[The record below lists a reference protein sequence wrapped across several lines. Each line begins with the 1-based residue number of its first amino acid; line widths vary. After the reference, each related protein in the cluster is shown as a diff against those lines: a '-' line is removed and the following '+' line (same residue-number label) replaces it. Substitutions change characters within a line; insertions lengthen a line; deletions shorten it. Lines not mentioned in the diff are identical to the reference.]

1 MRAPL
6 PAAQIGGSD
15 QMGNVVTGL
24 DLIRRLAGGGGAPC
38 FGLTF
43 PLLTKADGTKMGKS
57 ASGAVWLSP
66 GAARRERGAWRLLPR
81 NCSLHIW
88 CWSGPRHLKT

>member
-1 MRAPL
+1 VR
-6 PAAQIGGSD
+6 QIGGSD
-15 QMGNVVTGL
+15 QMGNVVAGL
-24 DLIRRLAGGGGAPC
+24 DLIRRLGGGEHAAC

-66 GAARRERGAWRLLPR
+66 GGHPVKAETASTLL
-81 NCSLHIW
+81 
-88 CWSGPRHLKT
+88 CWLGSS

>member
-1 MRAPL
+1 
-6 PAAQIGGSD
+6 
-15 QMGNVVTGL
+15 MGNVVAGL
-24 DLIRRLAGGGGAPC
+24 DLIRRLGGGGGASC

-66 GAARRERGAWRLLPR
+66 GEPLCPVLLTYCLVSHHQVFCMVEAPA
-81 NCSLHIW
+81 
-88 CWSGPRHLKT
+88 